1 MNFPLAT
8 PTEGTYR
15 EPGYQARIEM
25 YATNYFT
32 PAEYQKVKARGI
44 SFVRGDAD
52 MIRHAFIAE
61 PRLRHKVQVFTGSAY
76 VYDLAH
82 ALLLQVKRTVQQLVN
97 VPEGLNTKT
106 LLAVLYNLKGFM
118 LLETGKS
125 VTRGGTEPTGL
136 ARDGNPAPPE
146 VQLTA
151 LSTTDLRQLA
161 SGGVAV
167 GGKWYAPKRV
177 PDTDKPTETYP
188 WGLTDGKKVAVECVV
203 AQMIELCR
211 ARKIVP
217 ALFSNIQR
225 GTVFTPLDLDAPANQ
240 RMNLALGGMANE
252 AVSYGYTD
260 TRYDLKKYENR
271 AIEYPELDFGSQAAF
286 RSGLDEGFENVIRSI
301 QLPAGQSFGPTSVAG
316 LDEVFRMERE
326 RDSIIAILTQWGTTG
341 LGIILTDHVGYGQYR
356 DAADTRGI
364 MGNKPAYS
372 RFSEINGM
380 GDSCGDGYE
389 RVWFTGDPSDD
400 KSRSVPPT
408 VTLNGQEYRNP
419 QATHAVC
426 APMTRQLRSMPYSRD
441 VVTNP
446 RLPSAAQRRAKKG
459 RKRPRKTKGRAKR
472 RR

>member
-1 MNFPLAT
+1 MMQFPLAT

-15 EPGYQARIEM
+15 EPGYQARMEM

-61 PRLRHKVQVFTGSAY
+61 ARLRAKVQLFTGSAY

-106 LLAVLYNLKGFM
+106 LLAVLYNLKGFKLM
-118 LLETGKS
+118 KTGTA
-125 VTRGGTEPTGL
+125 VTRGGAMPTLDAGTE
-136 ARDGNPAPPE
+136 APSD

-161 SGGVAV
+161 SGGVAI
-167 GGKWYAPKRV
+167 GGMWYVPVRV
-177 PDTDKPTETYP
+177 PENDKPSDTYP
-188 WGLTDGKKVAVECVV
+188 WGLTANREVAAECVV

-211 ARKIVP
+211 ARTIQP
-217 ALFSNIQR
+217 SLFSGAQR
-225 GTVFTPLDLDAPANQ
+225 SQVFTPLDLDASANYRQ
-240 RMNLALGGMANE
+240 RLGDYGEGTEN
-252 AVSYGYTD
+252 VTYGYTPNSINATMGFD
-260 TRYDLKKYENR
+260 APDALESV
-271 AIEYPELDFGSQAAF
+271 EAF
-286 RSGLDEGFENVIRSI
+286 RPGLRGGFRNVIREI

-326 RDSIIAILTQWGTTG
+326 RDSIISILTQWGTTG
-341 LGIILTDHVGYGQYR
+341 LGIILTDQVPYSRYR
-356 DAADTRGI
+356 EANDFAGI
-364 MGNKPAYS
+364 MGNKPAYA
-372 RFSEINGM
+372 RFGEVNGM
-380 GDSCGDGYE
+380 GDSCGSGYE

-400 KSRSVPPT
+400 RSRNVPPT

-446 RLPSAAQRRAKKG
+446 RVAAAAQRRAKKG
-459 RKRPRKTKGRAKR
+459 RKRKTKTTR
-472 RR
+472 RRR